1 MQMRNST
8 WFLSA
13 ILLIFLVSCA
23 ASNKDIVG
31 QTLTTDLIEVVE
43 STMQPTPKSP
53 NSDPPII
60 EPTSIQSS
68 STSINSASSTE
79 HLPSIDTRPLPADWQ
94 NWPVIPEVSP
104 WLKAIYA
111 QGLAEGNDPLAFS
124 KIGDCQNVA
133 ELFLS
138 PFDVPP
144 LYRLGD
150 KYSYLM
156 PTIEQFSGSWKR
168 LSQAVRG
175 GFNVASVLSS
185 YFSDKE
191 VCGNNET
198 PLECEFRLNKPSIA
212 IISMETW
219 TSKRPPEVFEGY
231 LSQIVEFVLANKAI
245 PILATKADNLEGDHS
260 INAAIAR
267 VAYQYDVPLWNF
279 WAALQSIPWNGLTED
294 KFHLTVGNNY
304 FDDPVE
310 MEKAWPIRNLTALQ
324 AIDAVWQALK

>member
-1 MQMRNST
+1 MRKLT

-23 ASNKDIVG
+23 ASNEVAVG
-31 QTLTTDLIEVVE
+31 QSPTTDLIEGVE
-43 STMQPTPKSP
+43 STFQTTSISP
-53 NSDPPII
+53 DSDPPSI

-68 STSINSASSTE
+68 STSTNSASSTE
-79 HLPSIDTRPLPADWQ
+79 HLPSVDTRPLPVDWQ
-94 NWPVIPEVSP
+94 KWPVIPDVSP

-111 QGLAEGNDPLAFS
+111 QGLAEGNDPHAFS

-138 PFDVPP
+138 PFDIPP
-144 LYRLGD
+144 IYRLGD

-156 PTIEQFSGSWKR
+156 PTIEQFSGNWKR
-168 LSQAVRG
+168 QSQAVRG

-191 VCGNNET
+191 VCENDET

-219 TSKRPPEVFEGY
+219 TSKRPPEVYEGY
-231 LSQIVEFVLANKAI
+231 LSQIVEFVLANNVI
-245 PILATKADNLEGDHS
+245 PILATKADNVEGDQS

-267 VAYQYDVPLWNF
+267 VAFQYDVPLWNF
-279 WAALQSIPWNGLTED
+279 WAAVQSIPWKGLTED
-294 KFHLTVGNNY
+294 NFHLTVGKNY

-310 MEKAWPIRNLTALQ
+310 MERAWPIRNLTALQ
-324 AIDAVWQALK
+324 VIDAVWLALK